1 MLGYWASHAGYIS
14 HSHVESTTFR
24 TSSLFSFFTEFTLS
38 GQSTESGRTFHHKVL
53 TVSNGYRRKD
63 VEGTLLNVRTN
74 QALL

>member
-38 GQSTESGRTFHHKVL
+38 GQSTESGRTIIKFSQYLMATEEK
-53 TVSNGYRRKD
+53 
-63 VEGTLLNVRTN
+63 TLKGLY
-74 QALL
+74 